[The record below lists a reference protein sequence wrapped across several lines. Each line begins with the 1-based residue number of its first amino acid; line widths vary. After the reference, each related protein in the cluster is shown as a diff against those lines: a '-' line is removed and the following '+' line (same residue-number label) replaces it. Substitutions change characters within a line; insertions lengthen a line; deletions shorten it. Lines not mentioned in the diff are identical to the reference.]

1 MILHYLSTN
10 KLKST
15 NHRHIPPIGAAQCNS
30 KLSLKKFNLKKTF
43 TYFFNTVFQKVCKKI
58 KNQRAYFGK
67 IGRFLS
73 RKSTSNFLNNLQI
86 HQVTFDWDYSPG
98 RGDDSLLG
106 GIHPAVL
113 LQTKTFRAKKW
124 ISHGVWL
131 YFQLLLYYILYN
143 NSTLTN
149 CFHFCKYISN

>member
-1 MILHYLSTN
+1 MIQHYLSTN

-86 HQVTFDWDYSPG
+86 HQVTFDWDYSSG
-98 RGDDSLLG
+98 RGMTVYWGEFTQHCYYKQKHFEQKSEFPMVSDYIFNYVYI
-106 GIHPAVL
+106 IHYTITQHLPIVF
-113 LQTKTFRAKKW
+113 TSVN
-124 ISHGVWL
+124 I
-131 YFQLLLYYILYN
+131 
-143 NSTLTN
+143 
-149 CFHFCKYISN
+149 

>member
-98 RGDDSLLG
+98 NSPSIVITNKNISSKKVNFPWCL
-106 GIHPAVL
+106 IIFSI
-113 LQTKTFRAKKW
+113 TF
-124 ISHGVWL
+124 
-131 YFQLLLYYILYN
+131 ILY
-143 NSTLTN
+143 
-149 CFHFCKYISN
+149 II